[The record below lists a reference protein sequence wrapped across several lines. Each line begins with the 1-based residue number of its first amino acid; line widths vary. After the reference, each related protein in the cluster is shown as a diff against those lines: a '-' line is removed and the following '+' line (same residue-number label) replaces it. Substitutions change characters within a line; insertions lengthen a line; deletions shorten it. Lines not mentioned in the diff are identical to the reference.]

1 MRTRKH
7 FVLLPVL
14 AVFSVLA
21 AGCGSSKT
29 TATAT
34 SPPTGGGS
42 TAPPGS
48 TAAPTTGAPTTE
60 AATTT
65 SAPAPAPTCT
75 AKAPDPKALDF
86 SGDGK
91 LVVAAATPGPR
102 DDGAYYQA
110 LVECVDRFAK
120 ANGGSS
126 LVVDKIPAA
135 DAATQLENLAKQEPD
150 IIMVGASEIAKPL
163 PDLSA
168 KYAKVFWYCNC
179 GAGQQAN
186 PGYAQSQD
194 DGSEINYTAG
204 IATGLLLKAA
214 GKDKAAF
221 IGNNNLNFEVESF
234 EAFKLGLQAVD
245 PTYTATYY
253 ATGDFNDVPK
263 ATEAYN
269 TAKSQGAAAI
279 YPFLGGAHEPVVK
292 LANKDNLIVMS
303 AGKSDAC
310 TRTDVTYQIAVRF
323 DAGDYLDTI
332 LKEIIAGTYKEGD
345 IRTFHVGKD
354 PEPGAVICKPTA
366 DQTTAMQKAYDD
378 VASGKLDEQFLAIK
392 KKAYNF

>member
-1 MRTRKH
+1 
-7 FVLLPVL
+7 
-14 AVFSVLA
+14 
-21 AGCGSSKT
+21 
-29 TATAT
+29 
-34 SPPTGGGS
+34 
-42 TAPPGS
+42 
-48 TAAPTTGAPTTE
+48 
-60 AATTT
+60 
-65 SAPAPAPTCT
+65 
-75 AKAPDPKALDF
+75 
-86 SGDGK
+86 
-91 LVVAAATPGPR
+91 
-102 DDGAYYQA
+102 
-110 LVECVDRFAK
+110 
-120 ANGGSS
+120 
-126 LVVDKIPAA
+126 
-135 DAATQLENLAKQEPD
+135 
-150 IIMVGASEIAKPL
+150 MVGASEIAKPL

-168 KYAKVFWYCNC
+168 KYGKIFWYCNC
-179 GAGQQAN
+179 GAGQQPN

-204 IATGLLLKAA
+204 VATGLLLKDA

-279 YPFLGGAHEPVVK
+279 YPFLGGAHEAVVK

-310 TRTDVTYQIAVRF
+310 RRTDITYQIAVRF

-354 PEPGAVICKPTA
+354 KEPGAEICKPTA
-366 DQTTAMQKAYDD
+366 EQTTAMQKAYDD